1 MKINDEI
8 QIANDESMT
17 NDEARNVTFRHSGF
31 VILSSFVIRASSFLL
46 LAVFPRAVQAAD
58 NISILGSKP
67 KWSVLEHYQETITRD
82 EFAHLINDVY
92 CTHGLAPDLIEI
104 NEKTARILTNRESQK
119 FFTLRFAENDTLCK
133 PVPRL
138 WRGANSL
145 PRANPKKPLSDLRI
159 ALDAAVRGLAVAPLR
174 LIGRTHWDAA
184 ERFDHL
190 DTAAD
195 SIGLTARE
203 LEVLS
208 LLGEGASNKEI
219 ARRLA
224 ISVHTAK
231 FHVASILDKLDATG
245 RTDAVAHA
253 IRLGLLML

>member
-1 MKINDEI
+1 MASGLTVELGIEDRLLADRVAAMLQELGVDLVESDSDAAL
-8 QIANDESMT
+8 IAITDVLPQAET
-17 NDEARNVTFRHSGF
+17 DQA
-31 VILSSFVIRASSFLL
+31 VILVADDVDP
-46 LAVFPRAVQAAD
+46 LAALRVGVAGV
-58 NISILGSKP
+58 LP
-67 KWSVLEHYQETITRD
+67 KSAE
-82 EFAHLINDVY
+82 
-92 CTHGLAPDLIEI
+92 LA
-104 NEKTARILTNRESQK
+104 
-119 FFTLRFAENDTLCK
+119 
-133 PVPRL
+133 
-138 WRGANSL
+138 
-145 PRANPKKPLSDLRI
+145 DLRI

-203 LEVLS
+203 IEVLS

-253 IRLGLLML
+253 ARLGLLML

>member
-1 MKINDEI
+1 MGNGLTVELGIEDRLLADRVAAMLHALDVDLVEPDCDAAL
-8 QIANDESMT
+8 IAITDVLPQAET
-17 NDEARNVTFRHSGF
+17 DRA
-31 VILSSFVIRASSFLL
+31 VILLADDVDPVAALRAGVAGVLPKSAQ
-46 LAVFPRAVQAAD
+46 LA
-58 NISILGSKP
+58 
-67 KWSVLEHYQETITRD
+67 
-82 EFAHLINDVY
+82 
-92 CTHGLAPDLIEI
+92 
-104 NEKTARILTNRESQK
+104 
-119 FFTLRFAENDTLCK
+119 
-133 PVPRL
+133 
-138 WRGANSL
+138 
-145 PRANPKKPLSDLRI
+145 DLRI

-174 LIGRTHWDAA
+174 LIGQAHWDAV
-184 ERFDHL
+184 ERHDGV
-190 DTAAD
+190 DPAAD

-253 IRLGLLML
+253 VRLGLLML

>member
-1 MKINDEI
+1 MSMGNGLTVELGIEDRLLADRIEAMLRDLDVDLVEPDCDAAS
-8 QIANDESMT
+8 IAITDVLPLTET
-17 NDEARNVTFRHSGF
+17 DQA
-31 VILSSFVIRASSFLL
+31 VILLADDVDPVAALRAGVAGVLPKSAE
-46 LAVFPRAVQAAD
+46 LA
-58 NISILGSKP
+58 
-67 KWSVLEHYQETITRD
+67 
-82 EFAHLINDVY
+82 
-92 CTHGLAPDLIEI
+92 
-104 NEKTARILTNRESQK
+104 
-119 FFTLRFAENDTLCK
+119 
-133 PVPRL
+133 
-138 WRGANSL
+138 
-145 PRANPKKPLSDLRI
+145 DLRI

-174 LIGRTHWDAA
+174 MIGQPHWDAV
-184 ERFDHL
+184 ERFDGL

-253 IRLGLLML
+253 ARLGLLML

>member
-1 MKINDEI
+1 MGNGLTVELGIEDRLLADRIEAMLRDLDVDLVEPDCDAAS
-8 QIANDESMT
+8 IAITDVLPLTET
-17 NDEARNVTFRHSGF
+17 DQA
-31 VILSSFVIRASSFLL
+31 VILLADDVDPVAALRAGVAGVLPKSAE
-46 LAVFPRAVQAAD
+46 LA
-58 NISILGSKP
+58 
-67 KWSVLEHYQETITRD
+67 
-82 EFAHLINDVY
+82 
-92 CTHGLAPDLIEI
+92 
-104 NEKTARILTNRESQK
+104 
-119 FFTLRFAENDTLCK
+119 
-133 PVPRL
+133 
-138 WRGANSL
+138 
-145 PRANPKKPLSDLRI
+145 DLRI

-174 LIGRTHWDAA
+174 MIGQANWDAV
-184 ERFDHL
+184 ERFDGL

-253 IRLGLLML
+253 ARLGLLML

>member
-1 MKINDEI
+1 MGNGLTVELGIEDRLLADRIEAMLRDLDVDLVEPDCDAAS
-8 QIANDESMT
+8 IAITDVLPLTET
-17 NDEARNVTFRHSGF
+17 DQA
-31 VILSSFVIRASSFLL
+31 VILLADDVDPVAALRAGVAGVLPKSAE
-46 LAVFPRAVQAAD
+46 LA
-58 NISILGSKP
+58 
-67 KWSVLEHYQETITRD
+67 
-82 EFAHLINDVY
+82 
-92 CTHGLAPDLIEI
+92 
-104 NEKTARILTNRESQK
+104 
-119 FFTLRFAENDTLCK
+119 
-133 PVPRL
+133 
-138 WRGANSL
+138 
-145 PRANPKKPLSDLRI
+145 DLRI

-174 LIGRTHWDAA
+174 MIGQAHWDAV
-184 ERFDHL
+184 ERFDNL

-253 IRLGLLML
+253 ARLGLLML

>member
-1 MKINDEI
+1 MASGLTVELGIKDRLLADRVAAMLQELGVDLVESDSDAAL
-8 QIANDESMT
+8 IAITDVLPQAET
-17 NDEARNVTFRHSGF
+17 DQA
-31 VILSSFVIRASSFLL
+31 VILVADDVDPLAALRAGVAGVLPKSAE
-46 LAVFPRAVQAAD
+46 LA
-58 NISILGSKP
+58 
-67 KWSVLEHYQETITRD
+67 
-82 EFAHLINDVY
+82 
-92 CTHGLAPDLIEI
+92 
-104 NEKTARILTNRESQK
+104 
-119 FFTLRFAENDTLCK
+119 
-133 PVPRL
+133 
-138 WRGANSL
+138 
-145 PRANPKKPLSDLRI
+145 DLRI

-190 DTAAD
+190 DAAD

-203 LEVLS
+203 IEVLS

-253 IRLGLLML
+253 ARLGLLML